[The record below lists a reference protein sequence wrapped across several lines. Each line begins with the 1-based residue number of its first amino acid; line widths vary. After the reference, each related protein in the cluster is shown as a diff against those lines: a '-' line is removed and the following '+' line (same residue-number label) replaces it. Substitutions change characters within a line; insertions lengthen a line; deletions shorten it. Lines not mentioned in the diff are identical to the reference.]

1 MYKRKGIK
9 YSIRRYINMDNNFT
23 QIPNDAFR
31 IIANGNCFIVYC
43 YLCRNYNKDYDYAFP
58 SIKCISKNTGLSIPT
73 VQKCLKELEEDA
85 KLIKK
90 IKFQNKESGY
100 LNNCYKIYFPVIQEE
115 KDVYDIPQL
124 TEEQIKELEEF
135 ENSIYEIET
144 EEFEI
149 EEEEKDS

>member
-90 IKFQNKESGY
+90 IKFQNKENGY
-100 LNNCYKIYFPVIQEE
+100 LNNCYKIYFPVIQE
-115 KDVYDIPQL
+115 V
-124 TEEQIKELEEF
+124 EEF

-149 EEEEKDS
+149 EDEEKDS